1 MMRIIAERRLF
12 GVFAGVVL
20 CFAAWL
26 SGLPAYAA
34 DPYPVRPVRIITPF
48 PTGSGPDTVMRMVA
62 TRLSS
67 RLGQNFVVENRPGGN
82 GFIALSLAKT
92 AAPDGYTLALASSAQ
107 LTTHTL
113 VYRKLPYDPVRDFQ
127 PVTSLFRNSFFIVVS
142 SQSPYRSV
150 GDIVSAAR
158 AKPGAVSYASE
169 FVGSPG
175 HLGALT
181 LASAAKVTM
190 SHVPFKETTQLFN
203 AVANGEVA
211 WAFGSAATAGHL
223 QSAGRVRYLA
233 IGMPSRLP
241 AYPDV
246 PTVPESGGPAG
257 YTLDA
262 WVAMMAPRGTPA
274 AVARRL
280 HGQVASVMQEPD
292 IRQRLVIFGYE
303 AFPVTAEKLSDLMAS
318 ETVRYDG
325 IIKAANLTFD

>member
-233 IGMPSRLP
+233 IRMPSRLP

-292 IRQRLVIFGYE
+292 IR
-303 AFPVTAEKLSDLMAS
+303 
-318 ETVRYDG
+318 
-325 IIKAANLTFD
+325 